1 MRKSL
6 LRMVMVVI
14 GVGVG
19 VGVGAASAQ
28 PLVRPEAHPGGILLV
43 VTDTTGLVSNS
54 SPLYVASNAA
64 GVGWNAGDTA
74 MQLTGRSDLRWQIM
88 LPGPVM
94 GNAEGTDG
102 GGGSGGSSGGA
113 GPRFE
118 FKLTRGSWETCEVD
132 ADLGDIPNRTLEPV
146 DAAVLEEGKP
156 YIVELTI
163 DGFVDQRE
171 GAATPRDRSDIS
183 RPLNVTG
190 NAFRLQVVG
199 GAGAAKGSLRD
210 VTVWLPP
217 GYDDEANAGRHY
229 PVLYLQDGQNVFDF
243 MPPTPGE
250 WHADETATALIEAGE
265 IEPIIIVAIPH
276 SGANRT
282 AEYLPGAKRW
292 TAMGVEI
299 EDEFTRIGETLG
311 VVPGGDAYLDWLVA
325 EVVPRVERVVR
336 ASPDPAD
343 RGIGGASLG
352 GLLGLRAAQ
361 LHPGVFGRFL
371 CESPSLTVGG
381 VDLTDALTGVPDAG
395 GEPDAGRVKGR
406 RFFVGVGGS
415 EYGDNPD
422 KSAALVAAVRR
433 AAERLGTSGAEV
445 SLLLDPDA
453 GHTEA
458 AWADRFDEALVH
470 LYPSETEE

>member
-54 SPLYVASNAA
+54 SPLFLASNA
-64 GVGWNAGDTA
+64 GGWNAGDTA

-94 GNAEGTDG
+94 GNAEGTEG
-102 GGGSGGSSGGA
+102 GGSSGGA

-163 DGFVDQRE
+163 EGFVDQRE
-171 GAATPRDRSDIS
+171 GAVTPRLRTDSTQ
-183 RPLNVTG
+183 PLNVTG

-250 WHADETATALIEAGE
+250 WRADETATALIEAGE
-265 IEPIIIVAIPH
+265 IEPIVIVAIPH

-292 TAMGVEI
+292 TTMGGEI
-299 EDEFTRIGETLG
+299 EDEFTRLGKTLG
-311 VVPGGDAYLDWLVA
+311 VTPGGDAYLDWLVA

-361 LHPGVFGRFL
+361 LHAGVFGRLL
-371 CESPSLTVGG
+371 CESPSLTARGA
-381 VDLTDALTGVPDAG
+381 DLTDALTAGLELRDA
-395 GEPDAGRVKGR
+395 RV
-406 RFFVGVGGS
+406 FVGVGGS
-415 EYGDNPD
+415 EYGDDPD
-422 KSAALVAAVRR
+422 KSAALVRAVQR
-433 AAERLGTSGAEV
+433 AAERLGASGAEV
-445 SLLLDPDA
+445 SLLIEPNA

-470 LYPSETEE
+470 LYPAETEE